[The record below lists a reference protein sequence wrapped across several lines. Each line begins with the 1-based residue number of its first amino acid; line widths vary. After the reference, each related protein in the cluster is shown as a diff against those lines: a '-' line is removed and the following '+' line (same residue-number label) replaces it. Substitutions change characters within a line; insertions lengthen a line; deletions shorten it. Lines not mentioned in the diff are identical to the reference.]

1 MKGEILPPLA
11 ATVHVKPAGWLLGL
25 RLWLPL
31 FLFWLLLLPL
41 LVLALPFL
49 LIAALIFGIRFWSS
63 IRAVLGLLAAFRGTR
78 VEVVDPNTRVFVNLH

>member
-1 MKGEILPPLA
+1 MKAEILPPLTA
-11 ATVHVKPAGWLLGL
+11 SVHVKPSGWRFGI

-31 FLFWLLLLPL
+31 FLLWILLLPL

-49 LIAALIFGIRFWSS
+49 LVAALVFGIRFWST

-78 VEVVDPNTRVFVNLH
+78 VEVSDPHARVFVNLH